1 MKLKTSTLNN
11 EKRLY
16 SDLAWTWPI
25 ISTLEHYIEETE
37 FFCNVIRGQSRISV
51 KTLLHLG
58 CGGGHN
64 DYTLKKYFQVTGV
77 DISPGMLE
85 LAKKLNPE
93 GNYIIGDM
101 RSVRLDN
108 TFDAVVA
115 IDSIAY
121 MVTVEDLQGM
131 FATAFS
137 HLKPGGVFLFVVE
150 ETIDDFKQNK
160 TTSYTNCRGDVEITF
175 IENLYDPDPSDTS
188 YEATFIYLIRR
199 KGNLEIHTDRHLCGV
214 FRLNILI
221 DLLREIGFEVKELKY
236 EPPESA
242 IEYSSPVGRKDYP
255 MFACIRSF

>member
-1 MKLKTSTLNN
+1 LKKFPLNN

-25 ISTLEHYIEETE
+25 ISPLEYYIEETE
-37 FFCNVIRGQSRISV
+37 FFCNVIREHSKIPV

-77 DISPGMLE
+77 DVSPEILE

-93 GNYIIGDM
+93 VNYISGDI
-101 RSVRLDN
+101 RSVRLEN
-108 TFDAVVA
+108 TFDAVVT
-115 IDSIAY
+115 IDSTAY
-121 MVTVEDLQGM
+121 MVTVEDLRGM

-137 HLKPGGVFLFVVE
+137 HLKPGGVFLFFVE

-160 TTSYTNCRGDVEITF
+160 TTSHTNCKGDIEITF
-175 IENLYDPDPSDTS
+175 IENLYDPDHSDTS

-199 KGNLEIHTDRHLCGV
+199 KGNLEIHTDRHLCGI
-214 FRLNILI
+214 FRLDILI
-221 DLLREIGFEVKELKY
+221 DLLREIGLEVKQLKY

-242 IEYSSPVGRKDYP
+242 IEYSSLVGRKDYP
-255 MFACIRSF
+255 MFVCIRPF